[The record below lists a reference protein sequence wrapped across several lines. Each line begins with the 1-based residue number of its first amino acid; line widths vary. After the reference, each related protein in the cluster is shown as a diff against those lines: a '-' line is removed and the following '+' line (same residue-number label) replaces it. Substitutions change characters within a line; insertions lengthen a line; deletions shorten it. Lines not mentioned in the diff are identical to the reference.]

1 MAKKKP
7 VKGKKVSASGKPGA
21 TRKNSPPKKKTAKKG
36 THQKHSRKNTEALI
50 DAASREAL
58 RDVES
63 KKSKDDIVDPPAF
76 TPPGNTSEKLFP
88 IVAIGGSAG
97 GLEPT
102 SRFLK
107 HLNDNTGMAYVI
119 IHHLAPDHKS
129 LLPEIFS
136 KDTSMKVHFAE
147 NNLKPEPN
155 NIYVIKPNTTLTI
168 SGGLFR
174 TSPRTRNKKVHMA
187 IDYFM
192 RSLAEDSLHFPIGVI
207 LSGADSDGVIGLE
220 NIKNIGGITFA
231 QDRSTAKYSDMPR
244 NAIMSGVVDFE
255 LSPEQIADELN
266 KLARNSYMKTF
277 RPKGMDEILPAG
289 SEEIQKIFR
298 ILKSLTRVDFTDYK
312 PSTVK
317 RRILRRMVV
326 HKVDDI
332 KKYIQLLTENHKEVY
347 DLYEDILINVTS
359 FFRDTGMYDSIK
371 KVVFPQLFEGR
382 SPDSPI
388 RIWITACSTGEEAYS
403 VAITLLEY
411 LEDKLPT
418 MPIQI
423 FSTDLS
429 DVGIEKAR
437 KGIYP
442 EDIKGDVSPE
452 RLRKYFTKVDGKFQI
467 NKTIRDMCIF
477 AKQNLVQ
484 DPPFSHIDVISC
496 RNVLIYLGQVLQK
509 KVIPV
514 FHYSLKPA
522 GFLVLG
528 TSETVG
534 GFTNLFEVVDRK
546 FKIYK
551 KRSVAFRIPLDF
563 SNPDLTQRLPDTK
576 DIEKDLPPNIFPD
589 RDIAREADNIVLNKY
604 APASVVIRS
613 NYEIIQF
620 RGKTDDYLSIPT
632 GIPSYNILKMAK
644 EGLSVDIQAA
654 VTKAARG
661 GQTIRREALQVK
673 RNGNFI
679 HLNLIV
685 IPIKEGFEENLFL
698 VIFEEAQRLHEHLKS
713 EEIAL
718 REARGKGK
726 GKLKVSDTAVDD
738 LRRELGMT
746 KDYLQAIIEQQET
759 TNEELRSANEEIQSS
774 NEELQS
780 TNEELETAKEELQSA
795 NEELTTVNEELQNRN
810 NELSHVNND
819 LNNLLGSINIT
830 IVMLDINMR
839 IRRFT
844 SIAEK
849 VLNLIPTD
857 IGRRI
862 TDINPNVK
870 IDNLEQMIMEV
881 IDTPTIKEFEV
892 QDKGGVWYSVRLRPY
907 KTLENKIDG
916 VLITLVDVDT
926 LKRSLEQLADSKE
939 KIELLNEMLE
949 KRVSN
954 RTFELKKTNDDLQ
967 TEIAE
972 RKHMENSLRILSRHL
987 VEAQEVERLKLSREL
1002 HDGINQIL
1010 SSAKL
1015 KIYNLEEL
1023 AAAAKDSKRLE
1034 KPTREAKDLIEKT
1047 ISEVR
1052 RISKNLRPITL
1063 DDLGIEASLQ
1073 SLCQEFSERTR
1084 IEVTCDFDKFVKRLT
1099 PDIELA
1105 LYRMLQE
1112 ALHNIEKHSSASK
1125 VFVDLRKL
1133 KDVVEFR
1140 VRDNGRGF
1148 NLEKYKESNKKMKR
1162 LGLIGMKERAEFVNG
1177 KLSVRSSPGK
1187 GTEISITIPLIYK
1200 EQMLVNDGGG
1210 ISKKPLKA
1218 SQDRANKSAVNPK
1231 NNGARKRGNER

>member
-7 VKGKKVSASGKPGA
+7 AKGKKISDSGKNVIKSSK
-21 TRKNSPPKKKTAKKG
+21 RKSTAPVKIASKRKPAAG
-36 THQKHSRKNTEALI
+36 GKHSRKTTDELV
-50 DAASREAL
+50 DASSREAV
-58 RDVES
+58 RDLETD
-63 KKSKDDIVDPPAF
+63 KSQKNIVDKPAF
-76 TPPGNTSEKLFP
+76 HPSGAAPDEKLFP
-88 IVAIGGSAG
+88 IVAIGASAG

-102 SRFLK
+102 STLLH
-107 HLNDNTGMAYVI
+107 HLNDNTGMTYVI
-119 IHHLAPDHKS
+119 IHHLSPDHKS

-136 KDTSMKVHFAE
+136 KDTSMKVQFAE
-147 NNLKPEPN
+147 NNMKPEPDN
-155 NIYVIKPNTTLTI
+155 VYVIKPNTTLTI

-174 TSPRTRNKKVHMA
+174 TSPRTRGKKIHMS

-192 RSLAEDSLHFPIGVI
+192 RSLAEDSSHFPIGVI
-207 LSGADSDGVIGLE
+207 LSGADSDGMIGLE

-231 QDRSTAKYSDMPR
+231 QERSSARYMDMPR
-244 NAIMSGVVDFE
+244 NAILSGAIDFE
-255 LSPEQIADELN
+255 LSTAQIAEELN
-266 KLARNSYMKTF
+266 KLARNPYMKTF
-277 RPKGMDEILPAG
+277 RPRGMDDILPAG
-289 SEEIQKIFR
+289 SEDIQKIFR
-298 ILKSLTRVDFTDYK
+298 LLKSHTHVDFTNYK

-332 KKYIQLLTENHKEVY
+332 KEYIKLLSESRKEVQ

-359 FFRDTGMYDSIK
+359 FFRDNGMYESIRNI
-371 KVVFPQLFEGR
+371 VLPGLFEGR
-382 SPDSPI
+382 APDSPI
-388 RIWITACSTGEEAYS
+388 RIWVTACSTGEEAYS
-403 VAITLLEY
+403 IAIIILEY
-411 LEDKLPT
+411 LEDKLPS

-429 DVGIEKAR
+429 DIGIEKAR

-452 RLRKYFTKVDGKFQI
+452 RLKKYFTKVDGKYQI

-484 DPPFSHIDVISC
+484 DPPFSHIDMISC

-514 FHYSLKPA
+514 FHYALKPS

-534 GFTNLFEVVDRK
+534 TFTNLFEIVDRK

-551 KRSVAFRIPLDF
+551 KRPIAYKIPLDF
-563 SNPDLTQRLPDTK
+563 ANPDLEHRLADIKGAESIAK
-576 DIEKDLPPNIFPD
+576 DIFPE
-589 RDIAREADNIVLNKY
+589 RDITREADNIVLNKY
-604 APASVVIRS
+604 APASVVIKS
-613 NYEIIQF
+613 NYEILQF
-620 RGKTDDYLSIPT
+620 RGKTDAYLSIPT
-632 GIPSYNILKMAK
+632 GTPSYNLLKMAK
-644 EGLSVDIQAA
+644 EGLAVDIQAS
-654 VTKAARG
+654 VTKAARS
-661 GQTIRREALQVK
+661 GQTIRREGVQIKA
-673 RNGNFI
+673 NGAVM
-679 HLNLIV
+679 HLNIIV

-698 VIFEEAQRLHEHLKS
+698 IIFEEAPGLHDFKPDDIAPRTKEKARAKDAVVERLNHELS
-713 EEIAL
+713 
-718 REARGKGK
+718 
-726 GKLKVSDTAVDD
+726 
-738 LRRELGMT
+738 MT

-810 NELSHVNND
+810 NELSSVNND

-857 IGRRI
+857 VGRKI
-862 TDINPNVK
+862 TDINPNVR
-870 IDNLEQMIMEV
+870 IDNLEELINDV
-881 IDTPTIKEFEV
+881 VDTPTIKEFEV
-892 QDKGGVWYSVRLRPY
+892 QDKGGVWYSVRIRPY

-926 LKRSLEQLADSKE
+926 LKRSLEQLEDSKE
-939 KIELLNEMLE
+939 KIQLLNEMLE
-949 KRVSN
+949 KRVSS
-954 RTFELKKTNDDLQ
+954 RTFELKKTNNDLQ
-967 TEIAE
+967 NEIAE

-1015 KIYNLEEL
+1015 KMYNLEEL
-1023 AAAAKDSKRLE
+1023 AGSSQRPPELL
-1034 KPTREAKDLIEKT
+1034 KPLREAKDLIEKT

-1063 DDLGIEASLQ
+1063 EDLGIEASLQ
-1073 SLCQEFSERTR
+1073 SLCEEFSARTR
-1084 IEVTCDFDKFVKRLT
+1084 IEVTCDFDRFEKRLT

-1105 LYRMLQE
+1105 LYRILQE
-1112 ALHNIEKHSSASK
+1112 ALHNIEKHSSATK
-1125 VFVDLRKL
+1125 VFVDLRKF
-1133 KDVVEFR
+1133 KDTLEFR
-1140 VRDNGRGF
+1140 IRDNGKGF
-1148 NLEKYKESNKKMKR
+1148 NLEKYRQTNKKLKR
-1162 LGLIGMKERAEFVNG
+1162 LGLIGMKERAEFING
-1177 KLSVRSSPGK
+1177 KLEVRSSPGK
-1187 GTEISITIPLIYK
+1187 GTEISIGIPIIFK
-1200 EQMLVNDGGG
+1200 EQVLAGDGKGSG
-1210 ISKKPLKA
+1210 KGSKEAAGKTGKA
-1218 SQDRANKSAVNPK
+1218 AGAPRR
-1231 NNGARKRGNER
+1231 NGAAKRQ